1 MKIIA
6 AILATAVVSASIT
19 YVVSSTNRK
28 MVVQERREVRN
39 DQSGQVIAELQK
51 QLRQAKA
58 EAGKVELVRAEVIVP
73 GASTGTPEEVLKYLS
88 ELPMGERRGRDTD
101 EHRVLIRQVIRQFE
115 EITSMGPAAL
125 PAIDHFLQQGL
136 DLMLWE
142 NTSQITSRNWERGE
156 IYLDPIFPPSLRIGL
171 FNSIRHIG
179 KRNGTHLQECERIL
193 LKVLGSTGRSLEV
206 AYLAQV
212 LDDLSKDQHKEAY
225 LQASHELLI
234 HFYDQAPKS
243 AKGLRIYQE
252 EKVDSYLDRQNRSTL
267 WSLLRNNKDVTFMDQ
282 AKKELLYEYNRKEKK
297 DGQEIEVAYTG
308 IDRSVLGYLTGV
320 LGADAM
326 PILRDIYD
334 TPDIG
339 DRNRSTLRQ
348 IAAGYMGVNED
359 ANIIVNSR
367 MNEGFALLASIDD
380 KKKQKENRER
390 GMRTLSYYLGRLGEG
405 RNVPTETLQA
415 RQQYLSSLRAQTQ
428 DKEVLAWMDNTEKR
442 LATMSEAANDPEKAK
457 KLDSRFDARRNSN
470 QNRESDQNRNR
481 R

>member
-19 YVVSSTNRK
+19 FVVSSTGRK
-28 MVVQERREVRN
+28 VVVEERREVR
-39 DQSGQVIAELQK
+39 DDRSGQVIAELQK

-73 GASTGTPEEVLKYLS
+73 GASTGTPEEVLTYLS
-88 ELPMGERRGRDTD
+88 ELQMGERRGRDTD

-125 PAIDHFLQQGL
+125 PAIDRFLQEGL

-142 NTSQITSRNWERGE
+142 NTSQITTRNWERGE

-171 FNSIRHIG
+171 FNSLRHIG

-193 LKVLGSTGRSLEV
+193 LKVMSTTARSLEV

-243 AKGLRIYQE
+243 VKGLRISQE
-252 EKVDSYLDRQNRSTL
+252 EKVDSYLDRQNRSML
-267 WSLLRNNKDVTFMDQ
+267 WGLLRNNKDATFMDQ

-334 TPDIG
+334 TPGIG
-339 DRNRSTLRQ
+339 DRNRSTLRGV
-348 IAAGYMGVNED
+348 AGGYLGVSED
-359 ANIIVNSR
+359 ANIMINSR
-367 MNEGFALLASIDD
+367 MNEGFAKFASIDD
-380 KKKQKENRER
+380 KKKEKENRES
-390 GMRTLSYYLGRLGEG
+390 GMRTVSYYLNKMGEG
-405 RNVPTETLQA
+405 RSVAPETLQA
-415 RQQYLSSLRAQTQ
+415 RQQYLSSLRAQTK
-428 DKEVLAWMDNTEKR
+428 DKEVLKMMDNTERR
-442 LATMSEAANDPEKAK
+442 LKDMADPEKAK
-457 KLDSRFDARRNSN
+457 KLDSRFDSRRSSS
-470 QNRESDQNRNR
+470 QKR
-481 R
+481 

>member
-19 YVVSSTNRK
+19 FVVSSTGRK
-28 MVVQERREVRN
+28 VVVEERREVR
-39 DQSGQVIAELQK
+39 DDKSGQVIAELQK

-58 EAGKVELVRAEVIVP
+58 EAGKVELVRAEVIIP
-73 GASTGTPEEVLKYLS
+73 GASTGSPEEVLAWLS
-88 ELPMGERRGRDTD
+88 KLPMQERRGRDTD

-115 EITSMGPAAL
+115 EITSMGPDAL
-125 PAIDHFLQQGL
+125 PAIERFLDQGL
-136 DLMLWE
+136 DMVLYE
-142 NTSQITSRNWERGE
+142 NTSQITTRNWERGE

-171 FNSIRHIG
+171 FNSLRHIG

-193 LKVLGSTGRSLEV
+193 LKVLGTTARSLEV

-212 LDDLSKDQHKEAY
+212 LDNLSKDQHKEAY

-243 AKGLRIYQE
+243 GKGLRIYQE
-252 EKVDSYLDRQNRSTL
+252 EKVDSFLDRQNRSML
-267 WSLLRNNKDVTFMDQ
+267 WGLLRNNKDVTFMDQ
-282 AKKELLYEYNRKEKK
+282 AKLELLYEYNRKEKK

-334 TPDIG
+334 TPGIG
-339 DRNRSTLRQ
+339 DRNRSTLRG
-348 IAAGYMGVNED
+348 IAAGYVGVSED
-359 ANIIVNSR
+359 ANIMINSR
-367 MNEGFALLASIDD
+367 MNEGFAKFASIDD
-380 KKKQKENRER
+380 KKKQKENRES
-390 GMRTLSYYLGRLGEG
+390 GMRTVTYYLNKLGEG
-405 RNVPTETLQA
+405 RSVAPETLQA

-428 DKEVLAWMDNTEKR
+428 DKEVLKMMDNTQRR
-442 LATMSEAANDPEKAK
+442 LKDMSDPAKAK
-457 KLDSRFDARRNSN
+457 KLDSRFDSRRSSSKK
-470 QNRESDQNRNR
+470 R
-481 R
+481 